1 MHVNFAL
8 LTCSTS
14 PAAQISHLISH
25 WSDGYKMTNGAVWCI
40 GSGLRVFRWFTFS
53 SDQTANPPETLT
65 NQTTRQT
72 SAYMEI
78 VLKKLIYHS
87 KVIHL
92 QIYWFFFLFQTCLCL
107 CTYKKITLWVS
118 PNQNSVWRKEDSCIA
133 LLKICPTF
141 TDWTQKHTHTL
152 THTEHETE
160 NTPDYSSRSGH
171 KCSLHSHRL
180 EEVHTRNDLGCVQ
193 NNIPAYYT
201 QK

>member
-1 MHVNFAL
+1 M
-8 LTCSTS
+8 
-14 PAAQISHLISH
+14 
-25 WSDGYKMTNGAVWCI
+25 WCT
-40 GSGLRVFRWFTFS
+40 GSGSRVFRWFTFS

-92 QIYWFFFLFQTCLCL
+92 QIYWFFFFFYSKPVCVFVRIKKSLFGFLRT
-107 CTYKKITLWVS
+107 KTLRERRQLHS
-118 PNQNSVWRKEDSCIA
+118 FAQNLPDFHW
-133 LLKICPTF
+133 LNT
-141 TDWTQKHTHTL
+141 HTHTH
-152 THTEHETE
+152 TH
-160 NTPDYSSRSGH
+160 DYSSRSGH

-180 EEVHTRNDLGCVQ
+180 EVHTRNDLGCVQ